1 MKQPTT
7 PLPTSLFSPAASR
20 GLSLIETMV
29 AVAILGSLLAMAA
42 PSFARIGERYRV
54 SGVQQDLESSLHAA
68 RVEAINRNRAV
79 TVRRLA
85 GCPEATDPGDWRCG
99 WETFIDRNRNHQRDP
114 DEPQLSHHE
123 AIPGHK
129 ILLEGPNRDSLTYSP
144 LGRTEVAQQSLTIV
158 PDRPAGTPG
167 SGQRLCL
174 LYGGTRLQV
183 IDIRQTC

>member
-7 PLPTSLFSPAASR
+7 SLPTPPFSPASR

-29 AVAILGSLLAMAA
+29 AVAILGGLLAMAA

-54 SGVQQDLESSLHAA
+54 SGVQQDLENSLHAA

-79 TVRRLA
+79 TVRRIA

-99 WETFIDRNRNHQRDP
+99 WESFIDRNRNHQRDP
-114 DEPQLSHHE
+114 DEPPLSHHE
-123 AIPGHK
+123 AIPGHR

-144 LGRTEVAQQSLTIV
+144 LGRTEVALQSLTIV
-158 PDRPAGTPG
+158 PDRPAGAPG

-183 IDIRQTC
+183 IDIRQAC